1 MPCCLVLQPYR
12 AHHHEKVK
20 YGTSIIT
27 LDIVKDDNSIFFQL
41 IFLWNTFSLKLNKQM
56 GHFNFFN
63 QNFNRMLK
71 KLKAMIFLKTQQ
83 TTKHLHVTIKT

>member
-1 MPCCLVLQPYR
+1 MPCCLLLQPCR
-12 AHHHEKVK
+12 THHHEKVK
-20 YGTSIIT
+20 YGTSILT

-41 IFLWNTFSLKLNKQM
+41 IFLWNVFCLKLNKQM
-56 GHFNFFN
+56 GHFSFVN

-71 KLKAMIFLKTQQ
+71 KLKAMKILKTQQ